1 MGDLISSSCPQLQYL
16 RLFNVIGVTELNIQS
31 KQLLKL
37 HLFVLQDLERLH
49 VVAMKLLVFIVSCC
63 YMRKGR
69 KDPVGT
75 ELTVVAPMLK
85 EVTWEGFCPEEMRFD
100 ANKHLDML
108 SVCEFRPNIMWLS
121 HHTNYARIM
130 EHFSHSDCLKL
141 FLTFPVVSRV
151 HTYMPFAFFF
161 LQAPQLCIT

>member
-1 MGDLISSSCPQLQYL
+1 LDLFNLRFGDGGASMGDLISSSCPQLQYL
-16 RLFNVIGVTELNIQS
+16 WLFNVIGVTELNIQS

-49 VVAMKLLVFIVSCC
+49 IVAMKLLVFIVSCC

-69 KDPVGT
+69 KDPAGT
-75 ELTVVAPMLK
+75 ELTVIAPMLK
-85 EVTWEGFCPEEMRFD
+85 DVTWEGFCPEEMRFD

-121 HHTNYARIM
+121 HHTSYARIM

-151 HTYMPFAFFF
+151 HT
-161 LQAPQLCIT
+161 